1 MPARS
6 GHLAPFLEALRTRA
20 NLTTSALAAAC
31 NVSVGAMSSRLHA
44 PGGLSLQKVTRAA
57 IACGATSEE
66 LTRVCVLDAMDRGAL
81 SLPDGCSY
89 EQVSQA
95 LTIVAAEQA

>member
-6 GHLAPFLEALRTRA
+6 GHLAPFLDALRSRA

-31 NVSVGAMSSRLHA
+31 GVSVGAMSSRLHG
-44 PGGLSLQKVTRAA
+44 PGGLSLQTIARAA
-57 IACGATSEE
+57 LTCGATPEE

-81 SLPDGCSY
+81 PLPDGCSY
-89 EQVSQA
+89 EQVHQA
-95 LTIVAAEQA
+95 LTIVAVPHT

>member
-20 NLTTSALAAAC
+20 NLTTSALASAC
-31 NVSVGAMSSRLHA
+31 GVSVGAMSSRLHT
-44 PGGLSLQKVTRAA
+44 PGGLSLRTVTKAA

-81 SLPDGCSY
+81 LLPDGCSY

>member
-1 MPARS
+1 
-6 GHLAPFLEALRTRA
+6 
-20 NLTTSALAAAC
+20 
-31 NVSVGAMSSRLHA
+31 MSSRLHT
-44 PGGLSLQKVTRAA
+44 PGGLSLRTVTKAA

-81 SLPDGCSY
+81 LLPDGCSY